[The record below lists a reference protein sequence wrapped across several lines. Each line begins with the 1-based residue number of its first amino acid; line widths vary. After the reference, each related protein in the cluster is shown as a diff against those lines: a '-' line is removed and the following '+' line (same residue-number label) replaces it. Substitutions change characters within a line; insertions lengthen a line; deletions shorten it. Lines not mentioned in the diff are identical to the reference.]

1 MPILH
6 NILEAVGHTPLVEIC
21 GLKNQQARIVV
32 KLESFNPGGSIKDR
46 TALAMI
52 EEAERNGQLTKG
64 STIIE
69 PTSGNTGIGLAW
81 IGKLKGYQVVLTMPD
96 TMSQERRDLL
106 RAYGA
111 ELVLTDGTK
120 GMAGAI
126 EKAKQLQA
134 ENPKAVILDQ
144 FTNPANA
151 RVHELTTGEELWQ
164 DTDGQIDAFVAGVGT
179 GGTLIGI
186 ARCLKRHNNKIYT
199 VAVEPANS
207 AVLSGKQAG
216 AHALQGI
223 GAGFVPQ
230 LYDSSVVDEVIA
242 ITDEDAREGA
252 KLLAARYS
260 ILTGMSAGAA
270 FAAATRLAQRPEWQ
284 GKMIGVILPDSGERY
299 LSLMREDRLTAERP
313 ERSS

>member
-1 MPILH
+1 MPILTS
-6 NILEAVGHTPLVEIC
+6 IAEAIGHTPVVEVA
-21 GLKNQQARIVV
+21 GMEGQQARIVI
-32 KLESFNPGGSIKDR
+32 KLEGFNPGGSIKDR

-52 EEAERNGQLTKG
+52 EDAERNGQLTKG

-81 IGKLKGYQVVLTMPD
+81 IGRLKGYKVVLTMPD
-96 TMSQERRDLL
+96 TMSEERRQLL
-106 RAYGA
+106 HAYGA
-111 ELVLTDGTK
+111 QLVLTDGTK

-179 GGTLIGI
+179 GGTLIGT
-186 ARCLKRHNNKIYT
+186 ARCLKKHNNKIYT
-199 VAVEPANS
+199 IAVEPANS

-230 LYDSSVVDEVIA
+230 LYDSSVVDEVMA
-242 ITDEDAREGA
+242 ISDEEAREGA
-252 KLLAARYS
+252 RVLATRYG
-260 ILTGMSAGAA
+260 ILSGMSAGAA
-270 FAAATRLAQRPEWQ
+270 FAAAAKMAREEQWR
-284 GKMIGVILPDSGERY
+284 GKMIAVIVPDSGERY
-299 LSLMREDRLTAERP
+299 LSMME
-313 ERSS
+313 

>member
-6 NILEAVGHTPLVEIC
+6 NILETIGHTPLVEIC

-52 EEAERNGQLTKG
+52 EDAERNGQLTKG

-81 IGKLKGYQVVLTMPD
+81 IGRLKGYKVVLTMPD
-96 TMSQERRDLL
+96 TMSEERRQLL
-106 RAYGA
+106 HAYGA
-111 ELVLTDGTK
+111 QLVLTDGTK
-120 GMAGAI
+120 GMSGAI
-126 EKAKQLQA
+126 EKAEELRA
-134 ENPKAVILDQ
+134 STPDAVILGQ
-144 FTNPANA
+144 FTNKANT
-151 RVHELTTGEELWQ
+151 RIHELTTGEELWQ

-179 GGTLIGI
+179 GGTLIGT
-186 ARCLKRHNNKIYT
+186 ARCLKKHNNKIYT

-270 FAAATRLAQRPEWQ
+270 FTAATRLAQRLEWQ

-299 LSLMREDRLTAERP
+299 LSMME
-313 ERSS
+313 

>member
-1 MPILH
+1 MPILTS
-6 NILEAVGHTPLVEIC
+6 IAEAIGHTPVVEVA
-21 GLKNQQARIVV
+21 GMEGQQARIVL
-32 KLESFNPGGSIKDR
+32 KLEGFNPGGSIKDR

-81 IGKLKGYQVVLTMPD
+81 IGRLKGYKVVLTMPD
-96 TMSQERRDLL
+96 TMSEERRQLL
-106 RAYGA
+106 HAYGA
-111 ELVLTDGTK
+111 QLVLTDGTK
-120 GMAGAI
+120 GMSGAI
-126 EKAKQLQA
+126 EKAEELRA
-134 ENPKAVILDQ
+134 STPDAVILGQ
-144 FTNPANA
+144 FTNKANT
-151 RVHELTTGEELWQ
+151 RIHELTTGEELWQ
-164 DTDGQIDAFVAGVGT
+164 DTDGQIDALVAGVGT
-179 GGTLIGI
+179 GGTLIGT
-186 ARCLKRHNNKIYT
+186 ARCLKKHNNKIYT
-199 VAVEPANS
+199 IAVEPANS

-270 FAAATRLAQRPEWQ
+270 FAAAAKMAREEQWR
-284 GKMIGVILPDSGERY
+284 GKMIAVIVPDSGERY
-299 LSLMREDRLTAERP
+299 LSMME
-313 ERSS
+313 